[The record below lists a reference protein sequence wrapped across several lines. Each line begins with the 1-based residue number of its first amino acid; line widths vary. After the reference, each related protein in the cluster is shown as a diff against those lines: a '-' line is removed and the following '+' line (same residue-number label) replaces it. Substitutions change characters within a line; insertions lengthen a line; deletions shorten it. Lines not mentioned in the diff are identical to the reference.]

1 MRKEDYTIFEYRMSK
16 EIKYAD
22 LIYNEKMNG
31 IFEKVCVKTKTAG
44 YVDMSIYRPL
54 SWDGKQILKPVFNFH
69 GGGNVLGYYE
79 QDGKYCRLL
88 ADLTGCA
95 IFNVDY
101 VVAPE
106 FKYPKPLFSSYEAIA
121 EIRKRCDEVRIDKEH
136 VVVWDIVQAVI
147 FPPA

>member
-88 ADLTGCA
+88 ADLHGWSLLY
-95 IFNVDY
+95 IHDD
-101 VVAPE
+101 VAQG
-106 FKYPKPLFSSYEAIA
+106 FRYL
-121 EIRKRCDEVRIDKEH
+121 
-136 VVVWDIVQAVI
+136 
-147 FPPA
+147 